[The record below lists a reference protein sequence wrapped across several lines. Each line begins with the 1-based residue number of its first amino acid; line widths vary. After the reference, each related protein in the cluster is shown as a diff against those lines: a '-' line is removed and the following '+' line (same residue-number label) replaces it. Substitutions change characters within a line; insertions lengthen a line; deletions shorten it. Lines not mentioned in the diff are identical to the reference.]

1 MAKMNWDRVKKE
13 NQVRRSGSEWISS
26 DDSGFTPEPDPLPV
40 SPLPVRK
47 AVFRRSFPARVPGCA
62 CNKRLGFVGQ
72 HRKKCPLRK
81 DRAPNGFVQTG
92 DSRVVREHPVC
103 IKKQLSAVGD
113 FLSSLQSQEKA
124 GYRFDESHKVTV
136 RRLIQVLQEELE
148 NASVTK

>member
-40 SPLPVRK
+40 RK
-47 AVFRRSFPARVPGCA
+47 AVFRRSLPARLPGCA

-81 DRAPNGFVQTG
+81 DRAPNAFVQTG
-92 DSRVVREHPVC
+92 DSRAVREHPVC